1 VPEGGERV
9 SDPTPETLFL
19 ASAMQATAADVLA
32 VADLI
37 ADDLID
43 PGSRDIL
50 AVLVDLARAGRPHHH
65 DAVIDELVR
74 RGGPASGRHAKMRFL
89 DACTSLHERAANP
102 LALRHLAAGVVA
114 AAYRHRIAELG
125 HALVE
130 AADTMAEDDLLPM
143 LRHAGTD
150 AVAHAE
156 RLSRLRGEVA
166 A

>member
-1 VPEGGERV
+1 
-9 SDPTPETLFL
+9 
-19 ASAMQATAADVLA
+19 
-32 VADLI
+32 
-37 ADDLID
+37 
-43 PGSRDIL
+43 
-50 AVLVDLARAGRPHHH
+50 
-65 DAVIDELVR
+65 
-74 RGGPASGRHAKMRFL
+74 MRFL

>member
-1 VPEGGERV
+1 
-9 SDPTPETLFL
+9 
-19 ASAMQATAADVLA
+19 
-32 VADLI
+32 
-37 ADDLID
+37 
-43 PGSRDIL
+43 
-50 AVLVDLARAGRPHHH
+50 
-65 DAVIDELVR
+65 
-74 RGGPASGRHAKMRFL
+74 
-89 DACTSLHERAANP
+89 
-102 LALRHLAAGVVA
+102 VA